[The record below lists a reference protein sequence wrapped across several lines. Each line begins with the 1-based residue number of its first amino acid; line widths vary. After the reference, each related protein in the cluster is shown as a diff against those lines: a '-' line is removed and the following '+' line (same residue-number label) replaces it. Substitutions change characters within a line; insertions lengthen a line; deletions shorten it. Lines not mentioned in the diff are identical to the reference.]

1 MAEALHRLRPAS
13 EREAKVC
20 IVEEKGRS
28 SRARLLK
35 FGMVMSPRV
44 WLNARI
50 DLTAACLFSL
60 FNVVMNQFYLL
71 FALKQGASDL
81 QAGLLAAAPAIGL
94 VFSPLWASLVE
105 RSGRPM
111 PFVVLPNLIGRLLL
125 FLPAL
130 FPEPGVYVAAAVIFQ
145 LLMGIQAPA
154 YASLISQVYPS
165 ELRGRLMGYVR
176 MAAGAVTIPLAYL
189 VGIWADASGPAG
201 PLMAASVMGVSS
213 ILLFKTMKL
222 RKQPPRAVPT
232 ARFSFRSQWDL
243 VRSNRP
249 LAVFLLATTFAGFGN
264 MLANP
269 LYQIVQVQVLNLTS
283 TEAGYARVAYFAA
296 LLLTYLIAGRV
307 LDRFDI
313 RHTLLCGICA
323 YAVVPMLY
331 GLWGTYEAVIVGNA
345 VQGIGEAIW
354 DIGIL
359 AFVFRLAPGREGTV
373 FGLHLMLFGIRGS
386 IGPLLGTA
394 FSGQLTLM
402 LLIASAC
409 GWIGTLLFFAG
420 SRDKA
425 GPGLPLSAS
434 LRG

>member
-1 MAEALHRLRPAS
+1 
-13 EREAKVC
+13 
-20 IVEEKGRS
+20 
-28 SRARLLK
+28 
-35 FGMVMSPRV
+35 MVMSPRV

-71 FALKQGASDL
+71 FALKQGATDL

-94 VFSPLWASLVE
+94 LFSPLWASFVE
-105 RSGRPM
+105 RTGRPM
-111 PFVVLPNLIGRLLL
+111 PFVVVPSVIGRLLL

-130 FPEPGVYVAAAVIFQ
+130 FPTPTMYVAAAVLFQ

-154 YASLISQVYPS
+154 YASLISRVYPPD
-165 ELRGRLMGYVR
+165 LRGRLMGYVR

-189 VGIWADASGPAG
+189 VGIWADASGPSG
-201 PLMAASVMGVSS
+201 PLMGASIMGAASM
-213 ILLFKTMKL
+213 LLFKKMKL
-222 RKQPPRAVPT
+222 RKQPPRAVPS
-232 ARFSFRSQWDL
+232 ARFSFRSQWEL

-249 LAVFLLATTFAGFGN
+249 LAVFFLATTFAGFGN

-269 LYQIVQVQVLNLTS
+269 LYQIVQVQVLHLTS

-307 LDRFDI
+307 LDSFDI
-313 RHTLLCGICA
+313 RYTLLCGICA
-323 YAVVPMLY
+323 YAVVPLLY
-331 GLWGTYEAVIVGNA
+331 GGWGTYEAVIVGNA
-345 VQGIGEAIW
+345 VQGIGDAIW

-359 AFVFRLAPGREGTV
+359 AFIFRLAPGREGTV

-394 FSGQLTLM
+394 FSGQLTAM
-402 LLIASAC
+402 LLAASAC
-409 GWIGTLLFFAG
+409 GWIGTLLFFLG
-420 SRDKA
+420 SHRKESPD
-425 GPGLPLSAS
+425 PPLSS
-434 LRG
+434 TLQG